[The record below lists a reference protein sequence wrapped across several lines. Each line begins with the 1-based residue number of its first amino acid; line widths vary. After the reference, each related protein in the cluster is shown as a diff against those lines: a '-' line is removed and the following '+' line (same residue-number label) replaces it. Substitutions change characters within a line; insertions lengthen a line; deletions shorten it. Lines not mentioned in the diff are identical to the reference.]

1 MTSKPDHPDRPPLWE
16 RFNGALEG
24 FVRNRIADPDAAE
37 DVQQDIY
44 LKLHDRAASLR
55 DQDKVTGWVFTVARN
70 TVIDHYRARGRQ
82 RQQPVG
88 VPRVADRAPSPEDEL
103 TGPQRTWDALV
114 DCLPALLGE
123 LSDEYREAIELVEL
137 GGLTRRE
144 AAEQVGISESGM
156 KSRVQRAR
164 AQMADR
170 LHDWCDLA
178 LDARGTPIN
187 CTPRTPDADDR

>member
-1 MTSKPDHPDRPPLWE
+1 MTSKPDQPDPLPLWE

-24 FVRNRIADPDAAE
+24 FVRNRIADPDAAD
-37 DVQQDIY
+37 DVLQDIY

-55 DQDKVTGWVFTVARN
+55 DEDKVTGWVFTVARN

-82 RQQPVG
+82 PKQALE
-88 VPRVADRAPSPEDEL
+88 VPQVAAEAPSPEDEL
-103 TGPQRTWDALV
+103 IGPHRTWDALV
-114 DCLPALLGE
+114 DCLPALLSE
-123 LSDEYREAIELVEL
+123 LPAEYREAIELVEL

-144 AAEQVGISESGM
+144 AARQVGISESGM

-187 CTPRTPDADDR
+187 CMPRSGATKG